1 MFLNRKFV
9 LELDFRQL
17 RYIRLPKADIGKRYF
32 LKRSLIEAVTFI
44 IKNCF
49 FTIGNIVFK
58 QDIGIPM
65 RIESMHV
72 HNLNSNK
79 STTSYYI
86 LC

>member
-1 MFLNRKFV
+1 M

-32 LKRSLIEAVTFI
+32 TKRSLIEAVTFL

-49 FTIGNIVFK
+49 FTIGNMIFK

-72 HNLNSNK
+72 HNLNSDK
-79 STTSYYI
+79 STRSCYI
-86 LC
+86 PC